1 MKQNRRCLKI
11 VVTGIVAL
19 TPVAVLALEPAMNAR
34 GTITRIDS
42 NTLEIKERDGTS
54 EKVRLAENAK
64 IAAVAKANLSD
75 IQPGSFIGTAG
86 TPRTDGTLQAI
97 EVHIF
102 PESMRWTGEG
112 NRAGTLAQKAA

>member
-11 VVTGIVAL
+11 VVAVIVAL
-19 TPVAVLALEPAMNAR
+19 TPVAVLALEPAMNVR

-75 IQPGSFIGTAG
+75 IQPAALLVPPQRQEPMALCRQSKFTSFRNRCAGPAKATA
-86 TPRTDGTLQAI
+86 R
-97 EVHIF
+97 
-102 PESMRWTGEG
+102 
-112 NRAGTLAQKAA
+112 GTLAQKAA